1 MLGEHGYV
9 GLSIFLCLGF
19 AAWRTA
25 RRTIAIARTRP
36 EYAWAGHLASAFQ
49 VSLVGYAVGGTFV
62 NIGYWDLMYYE
73 IVIVV
78 VACRLASA
86 PARAVPSVA
95 VNTGVPSVGPPRAG
109 SAQQRAQ

>member
-1 MLGEHGYV
+1 L
-9 GLSIFLCLGF
+9 IFLSLGL
-19 AAWRTA
+19 AAWSTA
-25 RRTIAIARTRP
+25 RRTIALARTRP
-36 EYAWAGHLASAFQ
+36 QHAWAGQLARAFQ
-49 VSLVGYAVGGTFV
+49 VSLVGYAVGGMFV